1 MAYYNMISNPQAK
14 KPKISKREVAFARK
28 AAEAV
33 FSKKGSKHH
42 DD

>member
-1 MAYYNMISNPQAK
+1 MTYYNMISNPQAK
-14 KPKISKREVAFARK
+14 KPKMSKREAAFARK

-33 FSKKGSKHH
+33 FSKKENKHH